1 MSIDTS
7 SSLKL
12 PQFIQFIKE
21 ALDLT
26 PKQAMEL
33 LNVKSLSGL
42 NLREALE
49 ELQEIVGQ
57 NTASVA
63 TQTTP
68 ASQNSVESN
77 QTRTEAKTQPDTPK
91 AFPAA
96 SNPKNADI
104 PELTHAVIRDNP
116 PSYVFD
122 EEIDL
127 DSGEIDLA
135 EDEEV
140 EYLPELTNQEREVG
154 ENVLGRLREAQGS
167 STASEARLK
176 VLRNVTDS
184 QVSEEQLQQLVQGI
198 WGITSPKKLKND
210 QVEALISWAKE
221 DDFFSEA
228 EIILLLMQEE

>member
-1 MSIDTS
+1 QAPAQPRGIIPSVSKEAAVPPTRPNIGASMPSSPGTSIDTS

-63 TQTTP
+63 TQTPP

-96 SNPKNADI
+96 STPKNADI

-116 PSYVFD
+116 PSYGFD
-122 EEIDL
+122 EEVDL
-127 DSGEIDLA
+127 DS
-135 EDEEV
+135 
-140 EYLPELTNQEREVG
+140 
-154 ENVLGRLREAQGS
+154 
-167 STASEARLK
+167 
-176 VLRNVTDS
+176 
-184 QVSEEQLQQLVQGI
+184 
-198 WGITSPKKLKND
+198 
-210 QVEALISWAKE
+210 
-221 DDFFSEA
+221 
-228 EIILLLMQEE
+228 